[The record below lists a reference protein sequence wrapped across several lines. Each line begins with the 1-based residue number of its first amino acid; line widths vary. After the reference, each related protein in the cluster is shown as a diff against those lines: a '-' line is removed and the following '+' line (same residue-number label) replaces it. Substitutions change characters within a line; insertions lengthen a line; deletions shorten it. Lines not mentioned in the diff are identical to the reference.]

1 MDSVSP
7 VWSEDQVSME
17 RVIALD
23 QHDYVPIIVLPVR
36 YSDGL
41 SGMSVRFRL
50 TDEERQAI
58 TDGADVIVTEL
69 TFGGPFTPINLHFCK
84 PNESPY

>member
-7 VWSEDQVSME
+7 VWTEKEVEME

-23 QHDYVPIIVLPVR
+23 KAEYAPIIVLPVR

-41 SGMSVRFRL
+41 SGMSVRFKL
-50 TDEERQAI
+50 SDEERKAI
-58 TDGADVIVTEL
+58 TEGADIVVTEL
-69 TFGGPFTPINLHFCK
+69 TFGGPFTPLNLHFCK
-84 PNESPY
+84 AGEGPY